1 MHKSRPMIVRHC
13 AVLVLAV
20 LMSVAFL
27 FSRAEWSEM
36 HRYNRAVGDVS
47 VVLISLAMVIG
58 PASRLSNWRWVN
70 RLLPYRRE
78 LGIWAVAA
86 ALIHTIVI
94 LFGWVELDLWRL
106 FGFEFHPQLK
116 KYVMVRHGFAL
127 GNALGLLALVY
138 GVVLALTSNNVSQ
151 RVLGISVWKFIQQGA
166 YVLWWLVVVH
176 TSYFLFIHFLDY
188 HRSTPD
194 PNWAQLPFIGLVLS
208 VVIVQFAASVVTWRR
223 ARSREQTRAVQAHK

>member
-1 MHKSRPMIVRHC
+1 MHNSRPMIVRHC
-13 AVLVLAV
+13 AVLILAV
-20 LMSVAFL
+20 ILVVAFL

-36 HRYNRAVGDVS
+36 HRYNRAIGDVS

-58 PASRLSNWRWVN
+58 PASRITNWRWVN

-78 LGIWAVAA
+78 LGIWAVAT
-86 ALIHTIVI
+86 ALIHTIII
-94 LFGWVELDLWRL
+94 LFGWVELDFWRL
-106 FGFEFHPQLK
+106 FGFEFHPQLN

-127 GNALGLLALVY
+127 GNALGFLALVY
-138 GVVLALTSNNVSQ
+138 GAVLALTSNNVSQ

-188 HRSTPD
+188 HRRTPD

-223 ARSREQTRAVQAHK
+223 VRLRDSDG

>member
-1 MHKSRPMIVRHC
+1 MHNSRPMIVRHC
-13 AVLVLAV
+13 AVLILAV
-20 LMSVAFL
+20 ILVVAFL

-36 HRYNRAVGDVS
+36 HRYNRAIGDVS

-58 PASRLSNWRWVN
+58 PASRITNWRWVN

-78 LGIWAVAA
+78 LGIWAVAT
-86 ALIHTIVI
+86 ALIHTIII
-94 LFGWVELDLWRL
+94 LFGWVELDFWRL
-106 FGFEFHPQLK
+106 FGFEFHPQLN

-127 GNALGLLALVY
+127 GNALGFLALVY
-138 GVVLALTSNNVSQ
+138 GAVLALTSNNVSQ

-188 HRSTPD
+188 HRRTPD

-208 VVIVQFAASVVTWRR
+208 VVIVQFAASVVTSRR
-223 ARSREQTRAVQAHK
+223 VRLRDSDG

>member
-1 MHKSRPMIVRHC
+1 MIVRHC
-13 AVLVLAV
+13 AVLILAV
-20 LMSVAFL
+20 ILVVAFL

-36 HRYNRAVGDVS
+36 HRYNRAIGDVS

-58 PASRLSNWRWVN
+58 PASRITNWRWVN

-78 LGIWAVAA
+78 LGIWAVAT
-86 ALIHTIVI
+86 ALIHTIII
-94 LFGWVELDLWRL
+94 LFGWVELDFWRL
-106 FGFEFHPQLK
+106 FGFEFHPQLN

-127 GNALGLLALVY
+127 GNALGFLALVY
-138 GVVLALTSNNVSQ
+138 GAVLALTSNNVSQ

-188 HRSTPD
+188 HRRTPD

-223 ARSREQTRAVQAHK
+223 VRLRDSDG